1 MDLFARIMR
10 RLGLE
15 RQLEILRQHLGIVV
29 SGLVVAFALGVWVV
43 HILRSVLIWSSF
55 GSMAHLAFTD
65 PQVVLRF
72 GNTYVQSVAGS
83 FPAIE
88 IACFCATVAAILLLV
103 RLTVNDVDVYQSVK
117 EKINEQRYEH
127 DPNH

>member
-15 RQLEILRQHLGIVV
+15 RQLEVLKKHLGIVV

-43 HILRSVLIWSSF
+43 HILRAVLAWSSF
-55 GSMAHLAFTD
+55 GSMTNLAFTD
-65 PQVVLRF
+65 PQVVVRF
-72 GNTYVQSVAGS
+72 GGTYIQSVAGS

-88 IACFCATVAAILLLV
+88 IACFCATLAAILLLI
-103 RLTVNDVDVYQSVK
+103 RLTVSDVDVYQAIK

-127 DPNH
+127 HTNN

>member
-15 RQLEILRQHLGIVV
+15 RQLEILKKHLGIVA
-29 SGLVVAFALGVWVV
+29 SGLVIFIALGVWVV
-43 HILRSVLIWSSF
+43 HILHAVLTWSSF
-55 GSMAHLAFTD
+55 GSMTHLAFTN

-72 GNTYVQSVAGS
+72 GGTYMQSVAGS

-88 IACFCATVAAILLLV
+88 IACFCATLGAVLWLV
-103 RLTVNDVDVYQSVK
+103 RLTVSDVDVYQTIK

-127 DPNH
+127 HTNN